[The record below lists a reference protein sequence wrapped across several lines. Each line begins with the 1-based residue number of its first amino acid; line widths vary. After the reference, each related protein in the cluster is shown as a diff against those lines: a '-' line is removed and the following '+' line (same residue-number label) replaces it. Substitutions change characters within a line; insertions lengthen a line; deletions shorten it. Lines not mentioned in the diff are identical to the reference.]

1 MDIIAEEK
9 LKTASQI
16 YYCLVKAASNNKCT
30 IVFNNNQYV
39 VPYYGGA
46 PTPNKTYAL
55 FLPQNN
61 MNLAFVVGEGGSGGG
76 GGGSG
81 IAIQPDPPL
90 GDELVWID
98 TDDPG
103 TQHIIPEVKDNEVSQ
118 YDTWSSSKIRDFI
131 YPVGS
136 IYLSVSSVSP
146 ATIFGGTWVQLKDQF
161 LLGAGDTYTVGDTG
175 GEAEHTL
182 TTDEMPS
189 HDHTSVV
196 GTSGQNF
203 WTGSGGTYIT
213 VASGSAYG
221 FNYGWSKTSSAGNG
235 QAHNNMPPY
244 LVVYMWER
252 TA

>member
-1 MDIIAEEK
+1 MDIIAEKK

-161 LLGAGDTYTVGDTG
+161 LLGAGDTYAAGNTG

-182 TTDEMPS
+182 TVDEMPK
-189 HDHTSVV
+189 HRHSVPY
-196 GTSGQNF
+196 Q
-203 WTGSGGTYIT
+203 
-213 VASGSAYG
+213 SGSTLGSTYARLPL
-221 FNYGWSKTSSAGNG
+221 FNGTATGNVQVAETG
-235 QAHNNMPPY
+235 GGLAHNNMPPY
-244 LVVYMWER
+244 LVVYMWKR